1 MAIQFRCESLLSRFQ
16 NPGDEAHSE
25 RKLQVRFDPLLG
37 TSARIAEGV
46 KLQTSIDAALV
57 SFGEP
62 DPNCPF
68 CAERIDKVTPR
79 IAPEITPAGR
89 IRVGDS
95 VLFPNLVPYSKYATV
110 AVFTTRHWLS
120 IRDFTPAL
128 IADNLAASLDYIRAV
143 TKVDAEARFCA
154 YNINYLY
161 PSGGSLPHPHSQ
173 VYVDPFPTSMMRM
186 QHASVT
192 AYWQANGRCFW
203 NDLVSEETER
213 AQRMISCVGPVV
225 WMTPFAPI
233 GFNEVRAVL
242 CECATVLDLSSADLP
257 ISERAQRMISCV
269 GPVVWMTPFA
279 PIGFNEVRAVLCEC
293 ATVLDLSSADLQAL
307 ASGISRVLAWYD
319 SIGYNSFNLALYSG
333 ELGKDGADRVNLTMV
348 TRTAMTPF
356 YRSDSMCLERLHW
369 EAVVDRT
376 PEDVAADVREYLRS
390 TKSA

>member
-1 MAIQFRCESLLSRFQ
+1 MAIQFRCESLVSRFQ

-46 KLQTSIDAALV
+46 KLQTSVDAALV
-57 SFGEP
+57 SFQTP

-89 IRVGDS
+89 IKLGDT
-95 VLFPNLVPYSKYATV
+95 VLFPNLVPYSKYAAV
-110 AVFTTRHWLS
+110 AVFTTRHWLNL
-120 IRDFTPAL
+120 RDFTPAL

-143 TKVDAEARFCA
+143 TKVDADARFCA

-173 VYVDPFPTSMMRM
+173 LYVDPFPTSMMRM

-192 AYWQANGRCFW
+192 AYWQTNRRCFW
-203 NDLVSEETER
+203 NDLVSEETAR
-213 AQRMISCVGPVV
+213 AERMISRDGPIV

-242 CECATVLDLSSADLP
+242 CERATILDLSSA
-257 ISERAQRMISCV
+257 E
-269 GPVVWMTPFA
+269 
-279 PIGFNEVRAVLCEC
+279 
-293 ATVLDLSSADLQAL
+293 LQAL

-319 SIGYNSFNLALYSG
+319 SIGYNSFNLSLYSG
-333 ELGKDGADRVNLTMV
+333 ELGKEGTDRVNLTMV

-356 YRSDSMCLERLHW
+356 YRSDSMYLERLHW
-369 EAVVDRT
+369 EAALDRT
-376 PEDVAADVREYLRS
+376 PEDIAADVREYFRS
-390 TKSA
+390 ARGA

>member
-1 MAIQFRCESLLSRFQ
+1 MAIQFRCESLLSHFQ
-16 NPGDEAHSE
+16 NPGDEGYSE
-25 RKLQVRFDPLLG
+25 RKLQIRFDPLLG
-37 TSARIAEGV
+37 TSARVAEGV
-46 KLQTSIDAALV
+46 KLQTSDDAALA
-57 SFGEP
+57 SFRAL

-79 IAPEITPAGR
+79 IATEITPAGR
-89 IRVGDS
+89 IRAGES
-95 VLFPNLVPYSKYATV
+95 VLFPNLVPYSKYAAV
-110 AVFTTRHWLS
+110 AVFTTRHWLDL
-120 IRDFTPAL
+120 RDFTPAL
-128 IADNLAASLDYIRAV
+128 IADNLAASLEYMRAV
-143 TKVDAEARFCA
+143 ATFDAEARFCA

-186 QHASVT
+186 QHESVT

-213 AQRMISCVGPVV
+213 AVRMISRDGPIV

-242 CECATVLDLSSADLP
+242 CERATILDLSS
-257 ISERAQRMISCV
+257 V
-269 GPVVWMTPFA
+269 NV
-279 PIGFNEVRAVLCEC
+279 
-293 ATVLDLSSADLQAL
+293 QAL
-307 ASGISRVLAWYD
+307 AWGISRVLAWYD

-333 ELGKDGADRVNLTMV
+333 ELGKGDADRVNLTIV

-356 YRSDSMCLERLHW
+356 YRSDSMHMERLHW

-376 PEDVAADVREYLRS
+376 PEDVAADVRAYFRR
-390 TKSA
+390 ARGI

>member
-1 MAIQFRCESLLSRFQ
+1 MAIEFRCERLVSRFQ
-16 NPGDEAHSE
+16 NPGDEGYSE

-37 TSARIAEGV
+37 TSSRIAEGV
-46 KLQTSIDAALV
+46 KLQTSDDAALV
-57 SFGEP
+57 SFRAP

-68 CAERIDKVTPR
+68 CAARIDKVTPC
-79 IAPEITPAGR
+79 IATEIMPVGR
-89 IRVGDS
+89 IRVGDT

-110 AVFTTRHWLS
+110 AVFTTQHWLDL
-120 IRDFTPAL
+120 RDFTPAM
-128 IADNLAASLDYIRAV
+128 IVDNLAASLEYIRAV
-143 TKVDAEARFCA
+143 TKVDGDARFCA

-173 VYVDPFPTSMMRM
+173 LYVDPFPTSMMRM

-213 AQRMISCVGPVV
+213 AERMILRDGPIV

-242 CECATVLDLSSADLP
+242 CERTTILDLSS
-257 ISERAQRMISCV
+257 
-269 GPVVWMTPFA
+269 T
-279 PIGFNEVRAVLCEC
+279 
-293 ATVLDLSSADLQAL
+293 DLQAL

-333 ELGKDGADRVNLTMV
+333 ELGKEGADRVNLTMV
-348 TRTAMTPF
+348 TRAAMTPF
-356 YRSDSMCLERLHW
+356 YRSDSMHLERLHW
-369 EAVVDRT
+369 EAAVDRT
-376 PEDVAADVREYLRS
+376 PEDVAADVREYFGGARG
-390 TKSA
+390 A

>member
-1 MAIQFRCESLLSRFQ
+1 MAMAIEFRCESLLSRFQ
-16 NPGDEAHSE
+16 NPGEEAYSE

-46 KLQTSIDAALV
+46 KLQTSVDAARV
-57 SFGEP
+57 SIRAL
-62 DPNCPF
+62 DMNCPF

-79 IAPEITPAGR
+79 IAAEITPAGR
-89 IRVGDS
+89 IRVGDT

-110 AVFTTRHWLS
+110 AVFTTRHWLDL
-120 IRDFTPAL
+120 RDFTPAL
-128 IADNLAASLDYIRAV
+128 IVDNLAASLEYIRAV
-143 TKVDAEARFCA
+143 TKVDADARFCA

-173 VYVDPFPTSMMRM
+173 LYVDPFPTSMMRM

-203 NDLVSEETER
+203 NDLVSEETQR
-213 AQRMISCVGPVV
+213 AERMIARDGPIV

-242 CECATVLDLSSADLP
+242 CERTTILDLSSADVQ
-257 ISERAQRMISCV
+257 E
-269 GPVVWMTPFA
+269 
-279 PIGFNEVRAVLCEC
+279 
-293 ATVLDLSSADLQAL
+293 L

-333 ELGKDGADRVNLTMV
+333 ELGKDGADRVNLTML

-356 YRSDSMCLERLHW
+356 YRSDSMYLERLHW
-369 EAVVDRT
+369 EAALDRT
-376 PEDVAADVREYLRS
+376 PEDVATDVREYFRS
-390 TKSA
+390 KGGA

>member
-1 MAIQFRCESLLSRFQ
+1 MTIQFQCESLLSRFQ
-16 NPGDEAHSE
+16 NPGDEAYSD

-46 KLQTSIDAALV
+46 KLQTSVDAALV
-57 SFGEP
+57 SFRAP

-68 CAERIDKVTPR
+68 CAERIDKLTPR
-79 IAPEITPAGR
+79 IATEITSAGR
-89 IRVGDS
+89 IRVGDT
-95 VLFPNLVPYSKYATV
+95 VLFPNLVPYSRYAAV
-110 AVFTTRHWLS
+110 AVFTTRHWLEL
-120 IRDFTPAL
+120 RDFASAL
-128 IADNLAASLDYIRAV
+128 IVDNLAASLDYIRAV
-143 TKVDAEARFCA
+143 TKVDADARFCA

-173 VYVDPFPTSMMRM
+173 LYVDPFPTSMMRM

-192 AYWQANGRCFW
+192 AYWEANGRCFW

-213 AQRMISCVGPVV
+213 AERMIFCDGPIV

-242 CECATVLDLSSADLP
+242 CERAT
-257 ISERAQRMISCV
+257 I
-269 GPVVWMTPFA
+269 
-279 PIGFNEVRAVLCEC
+279 
-293 ATVLDLSSADLQAL
+293 LDLSSADLQAL

-333 ELGKDGADRVNLTMV
+333 ELGTEGADRVNLTMV

-356 YRSDSMCLERLHW
+356 YRSDSMYLERLHW
-369 EAVVDRT
+369 EAALDRT
-376 PEDVAADVREYLRS
+376 PEDIAADVREYCL
-390 TKSA
+390 SARGA

>member
-16 NPGDEAHSE
+16 NPGDDVYSE

-46 KLQTSIDAALV
+46 KLQTSDAGALV
-57 SFGEP
+57 SFRGP

-68 CAERIDKVTPR
+68 CAERIEKVTPR
-79 IAPEITPAGR
+79 IAKEIAPAGR
-89 IRVGDS
+89 IRVGDT
-95 VLFPNLVPYSKYATV
+95 VLFPNLVPYSKYAAV
-110 AVFTTRHWLS
+110 AAFTTRHWLDL
-120 IRDFTPAL
+120 RDFTPTL

-143 TKVDAEARFCA
+143 TKVDADARFCA

-173 VYVDPFPTSMMRM
+173 LYVDPFPTSMMRM

-203 NDLVSEETER
+203 NDLVSEETEHGE
-213 AQRMISCVGPVV
+213 RMISHEGPIF

-242 CECATVLDLSSADLP
+242 RERATILDLSSA
-257 ISERAQRMISCV
+257 EFQ
-269 GPVVWMTPFA
+269 T
-279 PIGFNEVRAVLCEC
+279 
-293 ATVLDLSSADLQAL
+293 L

-319 SIGYNSFNLALYSG
+319 SIGYNSFNLGLYSG
-333 ELGKDGADRVNLTMV
+333 ELGTDGADRVNLTMV
-348 TRTAMTPF
+348 TRTAMRPF
-356 YRSDSMCLERLHW
+356 YRSDAMYLERLHW
-369 EAVVDRT
+369 EAALDRT
-376 PEDVAADVREYLRS
+376 PEDVAADVREYFRS
-390 TKSA
+390 ARGA